1 MSREIRNCPK
11 CGLSE
16 LSPVHIVDC
25 GEPIPDRGKV
35 TVREEWMVTGEPGE
49 PYPSYRFVFGSPVRL
64 ALGEDAD
71 PEESARKFAEGI
83 KSATTR
89 PWQDGPHLHKRT
101 VTEAPWEE
109 VTR

>member
-25 GEPIPDRGKV
+25 GEPIPDQRKV

-49 PYPSYRFVFGSPVRL
+49 LFPSYRFVFGSPIRL
-64 ALGEDAD
+64 ASGKDAD
-71 PEESARKFAEGI
+71 PEAAAREFVDGI
-83 KSATTR
+83 ENATAG
-89 PWQDGPHLHKRT
+89 PWREGPHLHKRT
-101 VTEAPWEE
+101 VTETPWEE
-109 VTR
+109 VAR